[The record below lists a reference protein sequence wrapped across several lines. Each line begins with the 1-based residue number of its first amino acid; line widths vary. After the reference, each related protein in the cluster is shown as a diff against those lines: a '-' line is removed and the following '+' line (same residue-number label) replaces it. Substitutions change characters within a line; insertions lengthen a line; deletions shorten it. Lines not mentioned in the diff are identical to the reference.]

1 MSVKYKVLASKSYS
15 FHDSSSDMW
24 GLGCLI
30 WETFNGPLKNQPSL
44 KNVDKIPK
52 QLCTLYCE
60 LVSANPAS
68 RPNPA
73 DIITR
78 YKNFI
83 LIAILRKIN
92 TVLLIIIYLRQ
103 NTIIKMIYTG
113 VAK

>member
-1 MSVKYKVLASKSYS
+1 MCEVKKIAYS
-15 FHDSSSDMW
+15 STDMW

-30 WETFNGPLKNQPSL
+30 WEAYNGTLKNQPSL
-44 KNVDKIPK
+44 KTVDKIPK

-78 YKNFI
+78 SI
-83 LIAILRKIN
+83 
-92 TVLLIIIYLRQ
+92 
-103 NTIIKMIYTG
+103 
-113 VAK
+113 